1 MSDIDMATTGDISGA
16 KAYADRIVNNL
27 KKDYD
32 SRITQLETKVED
44 LRKDNVEFKKIVG
57 KLQKDNAELRKALRA
72 AGISVGTKEE

>member
-1 MSDIDMATTGDISGA
+1 MSDIGMATTNDVRGA

-44 LRKDNVEFKKIVG
+44 L
-57 KLQKDNAELRKALRA
+57 QKDNAELRKALQA

>member
-1 MSDIDMATTGDISGA
+1 MSDIGMATTNDVSGA

-44 LRKDNVEFKKIVG
+44 L
-57 KLQKDNAELRKALRA
+57 QKDNAELRKALQA

>member
-1 MSDIDMATTGDISGA
+1 MSDIGMATTNDVSGA

-44 LRKDNVEFKKIVG
+44 L
-57 KLQKDNAELRKALRA
+57 QKDNAELRKALRA

>member
-1 MSDIDMATTGDISGA
+1 MSDIGMATTNDVSGA

-44 LRKDNVEFKKIVG
+44 LK
-57 KLQKDNAELRKALRA
+57 KDNAELRKALQA